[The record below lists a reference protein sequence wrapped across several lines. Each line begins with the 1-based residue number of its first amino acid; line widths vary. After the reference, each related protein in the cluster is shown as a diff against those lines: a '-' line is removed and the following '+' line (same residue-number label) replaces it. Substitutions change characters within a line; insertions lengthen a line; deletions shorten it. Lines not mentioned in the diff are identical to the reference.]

1 MAKARS
7 ALEFWQAMQAADLA
21 IKVLSGHTPPSAH
34 GDANALLAVSL
45 KSLLI
50 HAGVGPE
57 G

>member
-1 MAKARS
+1 
-7 ALEFWQAMQAADLA
+7 MQAADLA